1 MVADWYESLKSVAP
15 PPELAIVFEEVKPAT
30 TASTTGATATSAS
43 SAPTGAPGAPTGTS
57 AGATTSAATT
67 NGQRITKV
75 VPVSAAAVAG
85 GIRPG
90 MKMLVTTDLQ
100 LKKAAP
106 KENTSLQ
113 GKAIIEWV
121 NFVVCHEKSGMR
133 MLARGHNSYTFTGLS
148 ILNIANDLRDGL
160 ILAVLLEV
168 LFGQKVKVKSAGT
181 VFDFN
186 PNVTV
191 TLEAL
196 KAVGVNV
203 GTITVNDVVESKNS
217 KLLYTLL
224 WNIFFRYMGG
234 EKGTTAHISIVWS

>member
-1 MVADWYESLKSVAP
+1 M
-15 PPELAIVFEEVKPAT
+15 
-30 TASTTGATATSAS
+30 
-43 SAPTGAPGAPTGTS
+43 
-57 AGATTSAATT
+57 
-67 NGQRITKV
+67 
-75 VPVSAAAVAG
+75 
-85 GIRPG
+85 
-90 MKMLVTTDLQ
+90 
-100 LKKAAP
+100 
-106 KENTSLQ
+106 
-113 GKAIIEWV
+113 
-121 NFVVCHEKSGMR
+121 
-133 MLARGHNSYTFTGLS
+133 
-148 ILNIANDLRDGL
+148 NIANDLRDGL

-217 KLLYTLL
+217 KLLYSLL

-234 EKGTTAHISIVWS
+234 EKGTTSHYSMELNSLQNLKRS